1 MTTTKNKFGF
11 WGDLPRPIFVLAPM
25 ADVTDAAFRRIIAKY
40 GKPDVFV
47 TEFVSVDGLC
57 SAGRP
62 ALLKSLMYHESER
75 PIVAQFFGDDPELF
89 YQCAELA
96 QELGFD
102 GIDINMG
109 CPVKTVTK
117 TGSGAALIKY
127 PDIAKEVIKAT
138 KRGAGK
144 LPVSV
149 KTRIGFT
156 KIVIEEWLP
165 HVLEAEPAA
174 LTLHLRTAKEMSLV
188 PAHWDKMHRA
198 VDIVRQ
204 TDTIL
209 LGNGDVK
216 DLPHANQLIAQT
228 GIDGVMLGRAV
239 FGNPWLFNRETQVEQ
254 VPLEEQF
261 RVMIEHSRL
270 YEELF
275 SGKKNFAIM
284 QKHIRAY
291 ISGFDGAKDLRKSL
305 VDLHNTDDLE
315 QIIEAFFKGQ
325 LTLRPDSD

>member
-1 MTTTKNKFGF
+1 MTTTSDRFGF
-11 WGDLPRPIFVLAPM
+11 WSTLPRPIFVLAPM

-75 PIVAQFFGDDPELF
+75 PILAQFFGDDPELF

-96 QELGFD
+96 VELGFD

-127 PDIAKEVIKAT
+127 PEIAKEVILAT

-149 KTRIGFT
+149 KTRIGWNRE
-156 KIVIEEWLP
+156 VINEWLP
-165 HVLEAEPAA
+165 HVLEAEPAV
-174 LTLHLRTAKEMSLV
+174 LTVHLRTAKEMSLV
-188 PAHWDKMHRA
+188 PAHWELMHKA
-198 VDIVRQ
+198 VEVVRQ

-216 DLPHANQLIAQT
+216 DLEHARQLAEQT

-239 FGNPWLFNRETQVEQ
+239 FGNPWLFNREVSIDQI
-254 VPLEEQF
+254 PLEERF

-270 YEELF
+270 YEEIF
-275 SGKKNFAIM
+275 AGKKNFAVM
-284 QKHIRAY
+284 QKHVRAY
-291 ISGFDGAKDLRKSL
+291 ITGFNGAREIRKSL
-305 VDLHNTDDLE
+305 EGMQDTGDLE
-315 QIIEAFFKGQ
+315 RIIESYFNG
-325 LTLRPDSD
+325 TLIPSESE

>member
-1 MTTTKNKFGF
+1 MTTASERFGF
-11 WGDLPRPIFVLAPM
+11 WSTLPRPIFALAPM

-75 PIVAQFFGDDPELF
+75 PILAQFFGDDPELF

-127 PDIAKEVIKAT
+127 PEIAKEVILAT

-149 KTRIGFT
+149 KTRIGWNRE
-156 KIVIEEWLP
+156 VINEWLP

-174 LTLHLRTAKEMSLV
+174 LTVHLRTAKEMSLV
-188 PAHWDKMHRA
+188 PAHWELMHKA
-198 VDIVRQ
+198 VEVVRQ

-216 DLPHANQLIAQT
+216 DLEHARQLAEQT

-239 FGNPWLFNRETQVEQ
+239 FGNPWLFNRDVRIADL
-254 VPLEEQF
+254 PLEERF

-270 YEELF
+270 YEEIF
-275 SGKKNFAIM
+275 AGKKNFAVM
-284 QKHIRAY
+284 QKHVRAY
-291 ISGFDGAKDLRKSL
+291 ITGFNGAKEIRKSL
-305 VDLHNTDDLE
+305 ETMQNTEDLE
-315 QIIEAFFKGQ
+315 RIIESFFNG
-325 LTLRPDSD
+325 TLIPSESE